1 MVDIWYM
8 HMVVDGITMKINYTH
23 SSVQKNIIERVTKYV
38 TDGTENLDDYYPCIK
53 GELPHVYKWLRLFVF
68 MHDLRISHFKFSLLT
83 RIM

>member
-1 MVDIWYM
+1 MVDMWYM

-68 MHDLRISHFKFSLLT
+68 MHNLKISHFKFSLLT

>member
-8 HMVVDGITMKINYTH
+8 QMVVDGITMKINYTH
-23 SSVQKNIIERVTKYV
+23 SSVQKNIIGRVTKYV
-38 TDGTENLDDYYPCIK
+38 TDGTENLDDYYPCIT

-68 MHDLRISHFKFSLLT
+68 MHNLRISHFKFSLLT

>member
-68 MHDLRISHFKFSLLT
+68 MHNLRISHFKFSLLT